1 MDVSAAAEHE
11 VSKNIGQE
19 SVWKYSGI
27 LPLIVLALTGLDK
40 ALQWLTYVAMIHC
53 FYCSQDCT
61 QESEQP
67 HVRWMLPLVVLAW
80 EIFWETTLAN
90 QTKVI
95 VVWN

>member
-1 MDVSAAAEHE
+1 ME
-11 VSKNIGQE
+11 VLLADKRFLRAQVRNPRLEVQWAS
-19 SVWKYSGI
+19 SFDA
-27 LPLIVLALTGLDK
+27 VLALSRLDK

-90 QTKVI
+90 RTKVI